1 MKQLRNGDWA
11 VGFLPDVLTI
21 KQEHKTIP
29 IAPPQPI
36 FFPKFQIFFADFP
49 NSTFLPLARD
59 CASWEPAADISTAR
73 FVNEWYFSSS
83 PRFSRLDEKR
93 LLFKFNY
100 SFRKQFSK
108 SRVSTGK
115 EKRPKLSKECNK
127 NILFSW
133 VKTAVLRTSLIR
145 KREID
150 SFLFKERINSF
161 LLSYRVLKPKG
172 QIFSSCNRQKNVTL
186 PTPIL
191 FVSSIKKKR

>member
-11 VGFLPDVLTI
+11 GRKFKSFLHSQKSSQL
-21 KQEHKTIP
+21 KNP

-93 LLFKFNY
+93 LLIYKFFVLNPRKPLNFLTSKNS
-100 SFRKQFSK
+100 SF
-108 SRVSTGK
+108 
-115 EKRPKLSKECNK
+115 PKLSKECNK

-133 VKTAVLRTSLIR
+133 VKISVLRTSLIR
-145 KREID
+145 KKQNRNEFLSQQSPVIPDSEAKRTFQRESMSFNTERAPPNYPFHSD
-150 SFLFKERINSF
+150 SFS
-161 LLSYRVLKPKG
+161 
-172 QIFSSCNRQKNVTL
+172 
-186 PTPIL
+186 IL
-191 FVSSIKKKR
+191 N